1 MVEGWIM
8 ANPALVQARM
18 MFFIAG
24 MGGGGRS
31 QFGAPYGPDERA
43 TTRARAPPNW
53 LSQWAVWACWAHHW
67 LLAEVSRF
75 WFESL
80 ARSVALQGTSD
91 REASEL
97 GSVFLAREFPRDVI
111 AG

>member
-1 MVEGWIM
+1 M
-8 ANPALVQARM
+8 ANPAPVAARM
-18 MFFIAG
+18 MIFIAG
-24 MGGGGRS
+24 MGGGGGAQR
-31 QFGAPYGPDERA
+31 GAPCGYDTG
-43 TTRARAPPNW
+43 PPNW
-53 LSQWAVWACWAHHW
+53 LSQCAVWACWAHHW
-67 LLAEVSRF
+67 PLAEVSRS

-80 ARSVALQGTSD
+80 AGSVVLQGTSD